1 MRVDEF
7 APALAAIAKGAQALG
22 GAAVKGAQ
30 AVGGALAKTA
40 QSAGSTIAT
49 GAEKVGGAVANKVGA
64 ALTGTPATP
73 TGGAAQAQAQQA
85 DPSAKEP
92 GAMDIVNALKDPK
105 VAQQM
110 KAMKQKMPD
119 ASLDA
124 MIDPKA
130 DQEHHAQIQALDQ
143 ALQALKKNA
152 GLK

>member
-1 MRVDEF
+1 MRIDEF
-7 APALAAIAKGAQALG
+7 APALAAIAKGAQAVGSTL
-22 GAAVKGAQ
+22 AKGAQ
-30 AVGGALAKTA
+30 AAGGAITKAA
-40 QSAGSTIAT
+40 SS
-49 GAEKVGGAVANKVGA
+49 VANKVGG
-64 ALTGTPATP
+64 ALTGEPASP

-85 DPSAKEP
+85 DPAAHEP

-124 MIDPKA
+124 MVDPKA
-130 DQEHHAQIQALDQ
+130 DQEHHAQIQALDT